1 MRPGY
6 VAKRLV
12 GLARFARNARGFLDE
27 QLTVDQIRQE
37 IAEGVR
43 TREQRFLNK
52 LTAFYQRPHSPHFRL
67 LAAAG
72 CEQGDIRRLVETDG
86 LESTLTQLA
95 QAGVYLAYEEF
106 KGRMP
111 AKRGSQTFHFGAGD
125 FEDPNL
131 EPELFG
137 SSGGTRPASW
147 SLRSEVS
154 NKSFQ
159 GL

>member
-72 CEQGDIRRLVETDG
+72 C
-86 LESTLTQLA
+86 
-95 QAGVYLAYEEF
+95 
-106 KGRMP
+106 
-111 AKRGSQTFHFGAGD
+111 
-125 FEDPNL
+125 
-131 EPELFG
+131 
-137 SSGGTRPASW
+137 
-147 SLRSEVS
+147 
-154 NKSFQ
+154 
-159 GL
+159 